1 MIQRAESNDT
11 GRINLCAKI
20 QIQDKIFDDDFTLFY
35 FDSFNLLNDIYR
47 RINQIE
53 TNKQFFNDLL
63 GHIWLLISCRF
74 FGVLPVLI

>member
-20 QIQDKIFDDDFTLFY
+20 QIQDKIFDDFTLFY
-35 FDSFNLLNDIYR
+35 FDSFNLFTSIYS

-53 TNKQFFNDLL
+53 TNKRFFNDLL
-63 GHIWLLISCRF
+63 GHTWLLISCRF